1 MLNPGFI
8 IRSVWILNHTI
19 DGIEASI
26 IGGATRVGSRRE
38 LPKGAQLLICG
49 VGFDEH
55 TVKVFWSGNYYFVY
69 TQHLRTAGVSN

>member
-1 MLNPGFI
+1 MLNTGII
-8 IRSVWILNHTI
+8 IRSVWVLNNTI

-26 IGGATRVGSRRE
+26 VAGATRAGPRRK
-38 LPKGAQLLICG
+38 LPEGAQLLICG

-69 TQHLRTAGVSN
+69 TQHLRSAGVSN